1 MFKIAHTILVLT
13 AACATG
19 QTLLSPQEA
28 VELALKS
35 HPLLNASSA
44 RSDAAAGRL
53 QQAGLRPNPRFSWQ
67 SENWRLNG
75 NPAFRPGTDTD
86 QFALLTQPLE
96 TGGKRARRMELA
108 RAGAQQT
115 ELERAVLARQIGLRV
130 QQAYWN
136 AAGAE
141 KVHQLLAENAAN
153 FQQIVEYHEARV
165 RLGAMAEA
173 DLLKVQLERERLEVS
188 IRSAALDVDRTRIA
202 LFREMGL
209 NEYPVVKLADL
220 PGEVTGTA
228 IDTDFRTASGN
239 RVDLKLARQAV
250 ERARAYVKVEQAN
263 AKPEVD
269 FVVGYKR
276 TSGFNT
282 LVGGVQVNLPLSNR
296 NQGSIAAAGSEVRVM
311 EWELA
316 SAEAA
321 AKAEIRTAAAEVTSR
336 REQLQQVFGAADGGG
351 LRGKASESSRI
362 AQAAYREGGTDLL
375 RLLDAERSRI
385 EVQVLYFKMLA
396 DYRQSV
402 AALEAAVGLNP

>member
-1 MFKIAHTILVLT
+1 VFKIAHSLLVLT
-13 AACATG
+13 ASYAAG
-19 QTLLSPQEA
+19 QTLLSPQDA

-35 HPLLNASSA
+35 HPLVNAGSA
-44 RSDAAAGRL
+44 RSAVAAGLL
-53 QQAGLRPNPRFSWQ
+53 QQAGLRPNPRFTWQ
-67 SENWRLNG
+67 SENWRVNG
-75 NPAFRPGTDTD
+75 NPAFRPATDTD

-173 DLLKVQLERERLEVS
+173 DLLKVRLERERLEVS
-188 IRSAALDVDRTRIA
+188 IRSASLDVERTRIA

-209 NEYPVVKLADL
+209 SEYPAVKLAEL
-220 PGEVTGTA
+220 PGEVTATV
-228 IDTDFRTASGN
+228 IDTDFRTASEN

-250 ERARAYVKVEQAN
+250 ERARANVEVQKAN
-263 AKPEVD
+263 AKGDVD
-269 FVVGYKR
+269 LVVGYKR

-316 SAEAA
+316 SAEVA
-321 AKAEIRTAAAEVTSR
+321 AKAEIRTAAAEVASR
-336 REQLQQVFGAADGGG
+336 REQLQQVFGGADGDG

-375 RLLDAERSRI
+375 RLLDAERARI
-385 EVQVLYFKMLA
+385 EVQVLYFKTLA

-402 AALEAAVGLNP
+402 AALEAAVGLNQ